1 MKNTVKKI
9 LAMAFAVVM
18 ICALM
23 VPAFAT
29 STETIDVTVRVL
41 NKDKNWSVEKNVTVK
56 VASANVKYVL
66 NQAADLK
73 FAYTTA
79 GAVKSVTFGGNT
91 VANGDFDLLDTDK
104 WVVAVNGKAVTD
116 ALSNVALEKGDVV
129 TVYYADTTLGT
140 KLIERDDSRIDEG
153 IISFYYYDAN
163 GNVKPLTGA
172 TVVLKK
178 GTETV
183 LNKLSTATVTVAV
196 TKEGGETVTEAVTAW
211 SADPANNN
219 VVHEITLQRPVTSI
233 QTVDAPYFTTDEKG
247 QIWIDPSVLAQTATG
262 DVELVVADMSVS
274 KLTTSSKD
282 ADVKALYGKQLAKYP
297 CYFED
302 AKADKVIAPKGMYD
316 VAGNTGDMTIAYVL
330 VACAA
335 VITLGAVVVMKKKV
349 SAK

>member
-23 VPAFAT
+23 VPAFAS

-41 NKDKNWSVEKNVTVK
+41 NKDKNWSVEKDVTVK

-66 NQAADLK
+66 NQATGLK

-79 GAVKSVTFGGNT
+79 GAVKSVTYGGAT
-91 VANGDFDLLDTDK
+91 VANGAFDLLDTDK

-140 KLIERDDSRIDEG
+140 KLIERDDSRIAEG
-153 IISFYYYDAN
+153 IVSFYYYDAN
-163 GNVKPLTGA
+163 GNMKPLTGA
-172 TVVLKK
+172 KVVLKK
-178 GTETV
+178 GGEIIP
-183 LNKLSTATVTVAV
+183 NKLATVKADVVV
-196 TKEGGETVTEAVTAW
+196 TDDHDETVTSKVISYSAAPDGVLHEVTTYVNVTEK
-211 SADPANNN
+211 AD
-219 VVHEITLQRPVTSI
+219 
-233 QTVDAPYFTTDEKG
+233 VDAPFFTTDEKG
-247 QIWIDPSVLAQTATG
+247 QIWIDPSVLALTASG

-274 KLTTSSKD
+274 KLTTKSD
-282 ADVKALYGKQLAKYP
+282 DDDVKALYNKQLAKYP

-302 AKADKVIAPKGMYD
+302 ATADKVIAPKGMYD

>member
-23 VPAFAT
+23 VPAFAS

-41 NKDKNWSVEKNVTVK
+41 NKDKNWSVEKDVTVK

-66 NQAADLK
+66 NQATGLK

-79 GAVKSVTFGGNT
+79 GAVKSVTYCGAT
-91 VANGDFDLLDTDK
+91 VANGAFDLLDTDK

-140 KLIERDDSRIDEG
+140 KLIERDDSRLDEG

-172 TVVLKK
+172 KVVLKK
-178 GTETV
+178 GGETV
-183 LNKLSTATVTVAV
+183 LNKLSTATTAVSVTDAA
-196 TKEGGETVTEAVTAW
+196 GNLVTEAVTAW
-211 SADPANNN
+211 SADPVNNN
-219 VVHEITLQRPVTSI
+219 IVHEITVQRPVTSI
-233 QTVDAPYFTTDEKG
+233 QTVDAPDFTTDEKG
-247 QIWIDPSVLAQTATG
+247 QIWIDPSVLALTASG
-262 DVELVVADMSVS
+262 DVELVVTGMSVS
-274 KLTTSSKD
+274 KLTTNSKD
-282 ADVKALYGKQLAKYP
+282 ADVKALYNKELAKYP

-302 AKADKVIAPKGMYD
+302 AMADKVIAPKGMYD